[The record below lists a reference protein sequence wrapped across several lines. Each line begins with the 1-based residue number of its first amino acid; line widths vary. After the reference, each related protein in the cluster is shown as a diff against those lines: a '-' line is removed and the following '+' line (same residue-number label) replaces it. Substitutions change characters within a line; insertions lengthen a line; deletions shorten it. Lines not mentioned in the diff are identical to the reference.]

1 MRFFVPGR
9 DFLSILTPE
18 SWKSFLFQK
27 VVAQAASFLLLSFL
41 LLPFVKFFF
50 CQLVRGKT
58 HRHKTVCHHHLRAA
72 RSKRR
77 RRRLSGLSSSSVVLL
92 SVLSLF
98 LLLRSDTKIIR
109 RRRTI
114 IRELRYFYPQL
125 IFVCWFVCGYTFFTG
140 RRRKARKRVNERFDL
155 NHWFRRNLLVY
166 FIV

>member
-18 SWKSFLFQK
+18 SWNLFSFTKSRCK
-27 VVAQAASFLLLSFL
+27 SSSFLLLWIFSSSL
-41 LLPFVKFFF
+41 CLFFF
-50 CQLVRGKT
+50 VRAKLIIT
-58 HRHKTVCHHHLRAA
+58 SHKTICHHHLQAA
-72 RSKRR
+72 RTKRR
-77 RRRLSGLSSSSVVLL
+77 QRRLSGLSSSSVVLL

>member
-1 MRFFVPGR
+1 MKIFSLSKSRCTSSL
-9 DFLSILTPE
+9 FLAS
-18 SWKSFLFQK
+18 LFSPPPFCK
-27 VVAQAASFLLLSFL
+27 V
-41 LLPFVKFFF
+41 FF

-58 HRHKTVCHHHLRAA
+58 HRHKTVCHHHLQAA

-155 NHWFRRNLLVY
+155 NHWFRRNLLSY
-166 FIV
+166 FVV